1 MISNVKILDACCG
14 SKMFWYDKHEPHTT
28 YIDNRSEVGQFKDR
42 DYIRNVVVAPDI
54 IGDFRKLP
62 FEDNEF
68 DLVIFDPPHLINAGD
83 KSWLKI
89 KYGRLPKDD
98 WQSYINKGF
107 QECLRVLK
115 PTGTLLFKWSSDQ
128 ISFSDVFKAI
138 GQKPILGD
146 RRGRTRWSVFI
157 KGKEKCEL

>member
-1 MISNVKILDACCG
+1 MKILDACCG

>member
-1 MISNVKILDACCG
+1 MKILDACCG

-28 YIDNRSEVGQFKDR
+28 YIDNRSEVGQFKNR

-62 FEDNEF
+62 FDDNEF

-89 KYGRLPKDD
+89 KYGCLPED
-98 WQSYINKGF
+98 WPSYINKGF

-128 ISFSDVFKAI
+128 ISLSDVFKAI

-157 KGKEKCEL
+157 KEIKHDK

>member
-1 MISNVKILDACCG
+1 MKILDACCG

-28 YIDNRSEVGQFKDR
+28 YMDNRSEVGQFKDR

-62 FEDNEF
+62 FDNNEF

>member
-1 MISNVKILDACCG
+1 MRKAWGKV
-14 SKMFWYDKHEPHTT
+14 
-28 YIDNRSEVGQFKDR
+28 
-42 DYIRNVVVAPDI
+42 RNVVVDPDI
-54 IGDFRKLP
+54 ICDFRKLP
-62 FEDNEF
+62 FDDNEF

>member
-83 KSWLKI
+83 NSWLKI
-89 KYGRLPKDD
+89 KYGRLPED
-98 WQSYINKGF
+98 WPSYISDGF
-107 QECLRVLK
+107 DECMRVLK
-115 PTGTLLFKWSSDQ
+115 LTGTLLFKWSSDQ

>member
-1 MISNVKILDACCG
+1 MKILDACCG

-62 FEDNEF
+62 FDDNEF

-98 WQSYINKGF
+98 WQSYISYGF
-107 QECLRVLK
+107 AECMRVLK

-157 KGKEKCEL
+157 KDEERA

>member
-1 MISNVKILDACCG
+1 MISDVKILDACCG

-42 DYIRNVVVAPDI
+42 DYIRNVVVDPDI

-62 FEDNEF
+62 FDENEF

-89 KYGRLPKDD
+89 KYGLLPKDD
-98 WQSYINKGF
+98 WQSYISYGF
-107 QECLRVLK
+107 AECMRVLK

-146 RRGRTRWSVFI
+146 RRGKTRWSVFI
-157 KGKEKCEL
+157 KDEQKCEL

>member
-1 MISNVKILDACCG
+1 MNNNVYCTNCEKVLTDNDEILVLELDFLSLENIFCSNECLIRTQ
-14 SKMFWYDKHEPHTT
+14 YDVEEN
-28 YIDNRSEVGQFKDR
+28 YEWVC
-42 DYIRNVVVAPDI
+42 
-54 IGDFRKLP
+54 
-62 FEDNEF
+62 
-68 DLVIFDPPHLINAGD
+68 HLMQRGD

-89 KYGRLPKDD
+89 KYGLLPKDD
-98 WQSYINKGF
+98 WQSYISYGF
-107 QECLRVLK
+107 AECMRVLK

-128 ISFSDVFKAI
+128 ISFRDVFKAI

>member
-1 MISNVKILDACCG
+1 MISDVKILDACCG

>member
-1 MISNVKILDACCG
+1 
-14 SKMFWYDKHEPHTT
+14 MFWYDKHEPHTT

-42 DYIRNVVVAPDI
+42 DYIRNVVVDPDI

-62 FEDNEF
+62 FDENEF

-89 KYGRLPKDD
+89 KYGLLPKDD
-98 WQSYINKGF
+98 WQSYISYGF
-107 QECLRVLK
+107 AECMRVLK

-146 RRGRTRWSVFI
+146 RRGKTRWSVFI
-157 KGKEKCEL
+157 KEIKSD

>member
-1 MISNVKILDACCG
+1 
-14 SKMFWYDKHEPHTT
+14 MFWYDKHEPHTT

>member
-1 MISNVKILDACCG
+1 MKILDACCG

-28 YIDNRSEVGQFKDR
+28 YMDNRSEVGQFKDR

-62 FEDNEF
+62 FDDNEF

-83 KSWLKI
+83 NSWLKI

-98 WQSYINKGF
+98 WPSYINKGF

-128 ISFSDVFKAI
+128 ITFSDVFKAI

>member
-1 MISNVKILDACCG
+1 MKILDACCG

-28 YIDNRSEVGQFKDR
+28 YMDNRSEVGQFKDR

-62 FEDNEF
+62 FDNNEF

-157 KGKEKCEL
+157 KGKEKCGL

>member
-1 MISNVKILDACCG
+1 MKILDACCG

-42 DYIRNVVVAPDI
+42 DYIRNVVVDPDI

-62 FEDNEF
+62 FDENEF

-89 KYGRLPKDD
+89 KYGLLPKDD
-98 WQSYINKGF
+98 WQSYISYGF
-107 QECLRVLK
+107 AECMRVLK

-146 RRGRTRWSVFI
+146 RRGKTRWSVFI
-157 KGKEKCEL
+157 KDEQKCEL